1 MSTSYEMNS
10 DMATE
15 NSMLLAENNNLRQRV
30 KALRETVDSQAA
42 RLAQFVADRDM
53 QIIANSAGETTV
65 NNVVRRWS
73 AFLIASQQVAAGV
86 FKLNGS
92 DGCCCVVV

>member
-1 MSTSYEMNS
+1 MSTSYELNS

-53 QIIANSAGETTV
+53 QIIANSAGNTTV
-65 NNVVRRWS
+65 N
-73 AFLIASQQVAAGV
+73 
-86 FKLNGS
+86 KLAY
-92 DGCCCVVV
+92 